1 MRKISIKAVKDGM
14 VLAEPLKNAHGGL
27 LLDKG
32 TVVSEVFAARLA
44 QRGITTLYVEG
55 EPEPEDE
62 AISTAPFVEVQRI
75 SLEDLFDGK
84 IENKSMYMVYE
95 ALLKRRERDQN
106 A

>member
-14 VLAEPLKNAHGGL
+14 VLAEPLKNSHGGQ

-32 TVVSEVFAARLA
+32 TALSEAFAVRLA
-44 QRGITTLYVEG
+44 QRGITTICVEG

-62 AISTAPFVEVQRI
+62 VAVVPQVSDVQQI

-84 IENKSMYMVYE
+84 IVNKSMYTLYE
-95 ALLKRRERDQN
+95 ALLKRRE
-106 A
+106 

>member
-1 MRKISIKAVKDGM
+1 MRKINIKAVKDGM

-32 TVVSEVFAARLA
+32 TTISEAFAGRLA
-44 QRGITTLYVEG
+44 QRGITTLCVVG
-55 EPEPEDE
+55 EPESGDE
-62 AISTAPFVEVQRI
+62 VVAVAPFVEVRRV

-84 IENKSMYMVYE
+84 IENKSMYMIYE

-106 A
+106 G

>member
-32 TVVSEVFAARLA
+32 TAVSEAFAARLA
-44 QRGITTLYVEG
+44 QRGITTLCVEG
-55 EPEPEDE
+55 EPEIEDE
-62 AISTAPFVEVQRI
+62 AIAAATFVEVQRI

-84 IENKSMYMVYE
+84 IENNSMYMVYE

-106 A
+106 G